1 MANKKGKIMDKV
13 ISFENGNFVIKSPYN
28 ASLVSKIKALPTRRW
43 DTKSK
48 TWQVPARKSNA
59 VIALAKLATNEKFE
73 VTADAAI
80 ILGQAETMETEPDK
94 VLSIA
99 DNLFYFTFPY
109 DPTISNAIKTLD
121 DRKYKKKPE
130 PHWTVPI
137 NSSAQSALDIAKE
150 FDFHIEIGVSEIAQ
164 QAIETAG
171 LNLEASRADDAN
183 IEVAGLGGELRPFQ
197 KAGVAYA
204 ARAKSTFIA
213 DEMGLGKT
221 IEALATI
228 QKTNAYPALIVCP
241 ASLKPNWKREA
252 EKWLPGRLVSVI
264 NGTKG
269 AIGADVV
276 IVNYDVLG
284 RNKERLMGVG
294 FKAVVLDESHYI
306 KNSKSARSKYA
317 KEIGKQVNIRICL
330 TGTPVV
336 NRPNEMISQLEFL
349 GRLDDLGGFW
359 NFAKRYC
366 NAHRGQF
373 GWDFSGS
380 SNLDELNKKLRQTCY
395 IRRNKADVL
404 PELPDKTIS
413 VIPIQIDNRKEYKA
427 VYKEIE
433 DWIKERASQ
442 DREFEWSIADLSP
455 DEKTRAVKDRGTSA
469 EEHARTAEKLVLI
482 GKLKQAAARG
492 KLSAIKEW
500 VTNFLET
507 GEKLVLFAHH
517 TEIIDVLADEFKAL
531 TITGKTPIAKRQAAV
546 DAFQNDPATRL
557 IILNIKAGGVGLT
570 LTASSNVAF
579 AELDWTPPAHDQASD
594 RCHRIGQKN
603 AVNVWY
609 FIGKNTID
617 EDIYSLI
624 EEKRQ
629 VVDAS
634 TEGSE
639 TDSSSV
645 FNALWKKFK

>member
-1 MANKKGKIMDKV
+1 MTKL
-13 ISFENGNFVIKSPYN
+13 ISIQNNEFVIKTPYD
-28 ASLVSKIKALPTRRW
+28 ASLVRKIKALPTRRW
-43 DTKSK
+43 DAKSK
-48 TWQVPARKSNA
+48 TWQVPTGKNNS
-59 VIALAKLATNEKFE
+59 VIALAKLTLDEKFE
-73 VTADAAI
+73 VTAEAAAI
-80 ILGQAETMETEPDK
+80 LNQAGILESEPNK
-94 VLSIA
+94 VLSIV
-99 DNLFYFTFPY
+99 DNLFCFTFSY
-109 DPTISNAIKTLD
+109 NPTISNSVKALNG
-121 DRKYKKKPE
+121 REYKKKPE

-137 NSSAQSALDIAKE
+137 NGSAQAVLDIAKE
-150 FDFHIEIGVSEIAQ
+150 FDFHIETGVFEIAQ
-164 QAIETAG
+164 QAIAAAG
-171 LNLEASRADDAN
+171 LNLETSRAEDAS

-204 ARAKSTFIA
+204 SRVQRTFIA

-221 IEALATI
+221 IETLATI

-252 EKWLPGRLVSVI
+252 EKWLPGKLVSVI
-264 NGTKG
+264 SGTKG

-276 IVNYDVLG
+276 IINYDVLG

-294 FKAVVLDESHYI
+294 FKAIALDESHYI
-306 KNSKSARSKYA
+306 KNGKAGRSKHA
-317 KEIGKQVNIRICL
+317 KEIGSQVDIRLCL

-349 GRLDDLGGFW
+349 GRLDDMGGFW
-359 NFAKRYC
+359 NFVNRYC

-380 SNLDELNKKLRQTCY
+380 SNLDELNEKLRQTCY

-404 PELPDKTIS
+404 PELPEKTIS
-413 VIPIQIDNRKEYKA
+413 VVPLQIDNRKEYKA

-433 DWIKERASQ
+433 DWIKERAEQ
-442 DREFEWSIADLSP
+442 DREFERSIADLNP
-455 DEKTRAVKDRGTSA
+455 DEKTQAVKDRGISA
-469 EEHARTAEKLVLI
+469 EERARTAEKLVLI
-482 GKLKQAAARG
+482 GKLKQTAARG

-517 TEIIDVLADEFKAL
+517 TAIIDVLADEFEAL
-531 TITGKTPIAKRQAAV
+531 TITGQTPIAKRQAAV
-546 DAFQNDPATRL
+546 DAFQNDSDTQL

-579 AELDWTPPAHDQASD
+579 AELDWTPAAHDQASD

-609 FIGKNTID
+609 FLGEDTID
-617 EDIYSLI
+617 QDIYVLI
-624 EEKRQ
+624 EEKRK

-634 TEGSE
+634 TEG
-639 TDSSSV
+639 TNIDSSSV
-645 FNALWKKFK
+645 FGDLWKQLELK